1 MKDYSLDREAKERF
15 ITNVVYHRNHT
26 FTIYFANGK
35 KISGIDSTKENLLK
49 VKKVLDDQARRGIES
64 SSVFERKK
72 SNSGLL
78 AAVSTAGFVSSL
90 IWANSSEMT
99 KSSSIGIYGLGAIS
113 LLAGIPSFVDYIRNK
128 KKIQELD
135 KIRYR
140 NENMRKLESIQK
152 YPNSLNGVS
161 SRLKDIISRD
171 KDPFSMF
178 HLDDY
183 SKEDLENIVSNI
195 ELEEDFQFTYRMR
208 KNNKNRT

>member
-35 KISGIDSTKENLLK
+35 KLSGIDSTKENLLK

-64 SSVFERKK
+64 SFVFERKK
-72 SNSGLL
+72 RNSGLL
-78 AAVSTAGFVSSL
+78 AAVSTTGFVVSL
-90 IWANSSEMT
+90 LWANSSEMT

-113 LLAGIPSFVDYIRNK
+113 LFAGIPSFVDYIRNK

-140 NENMRKLESIQK
+140 NENMSKLESIQK

-161 SRLKDIISRD
+161 SQLKDIISKD

-183 SKEDLENIVSNI
+183 SKEDLEKIVSNV
-195 ELEEDFQFTYRMR
+195 ELEEDFQFTYRLR
-208 KNNKNRT
+208 KK